1 MNIAARLEGVCEPGG
16 ICLSEDA
23 YRQVRD
29 RLKEPFVDLGEK
41 ALKNIARYMRVY
53 ALTSDFAGGAPTA
66 KAEPERR
73 EPPRLSLVVLP
84 FANIGGVPEQEHFV
98 DGVTESLTTDLSR
111 MRGAFVI
118 GRNTA
123 FAYRGKTL
131 DTRELG
137 RDLNVR
143 YVLEG
148 SVQRSGDRMRVNVQL
163 IEAETAAHVW
173 AERFDK
179 PVADLFEMQDEIVA
193 RIANQLSAEIVRVE
207 ARRAEA
213 AANPDALDFWFRGTD
228 WINRGISPDSL
239 ANARDC
245 FDRALA
251 IDPANVRATLGKVMV
266 TAIETR
272 MRGLAGPREKLA
284 EAEALV
290 TRALA
295 KEPNNAHGRYCL
307 ALVLMFSRRT
317 EQAIAELERA
327 LALDPNMAFAH
338 AQIGFAKCL
347 LGRPE
352 ETEAHVKEA
361 MRLSPLDPGVYI
373 WYDFVCVAKTMTG
386 QDEDAVPW
394 GRKAAEANRGY
405 PMAHFHYAAPLAL
418 CGRLAEARSEVTA
431 GLALTP
437 NFTILG

>member
-1 MNIAARLEGVCEPGG
+1 
-16 ICLSEDA
+16 
-23 YRQVRD
+23 
-29 RLKEPFVDLGEK
+29 
-41 ALKNIARYMRVY
+41 
-53 ALTSDFAGGAPTA
+53 
-66 KAEPERR
+66 
-73 EPPRLSLVVLP
+73 
-84 FANIGGVPEQEHFV
+84 
-98 DGVTESLTTDLSR
+98 
-111 MRGAFVI
+111 
-118 GRNTA
+118 
-123 FAYRGKTL
+123 
-131 DTRELG
+131 
-137 RDLNVR
+137 
-143 YVLEG
+143 
-148 SVQRSGDRMRVNVQL
+148 
-163 IEAETAAHVW
+163 
-173 AERFDK
+173 
-179 PVADLFEMQDEIVA
+179 MQDEIVA

-272 MRGLAGPREKLA
+272 MRGLAGPSEKLA

-295 KEPNNAHGRYCL
+295 KEPNNGHGRYCL

-361 MRLSPLDPGVYI
+361 MRLSPRDPGVYI

-431 GLALTP
+431 GLALAP
-437 NFTILG
+437 NFTILGYREDTLSDSATYLSQRERILDGLRLAGAPEE